1 MENITTMGAHR
12 CVFSLGKN
20 QRGVYN
26 SGKKITKL

>member
-1 MENITTMGAHR
+1 MENITTMGSHR
-12 CVFSLGKN
+12 GVYSLAKN